1 MMLEKEGLDKQEKE
15 LGPAVQSQ
23 AQPGESLRAGDYWK
37 HLSKT
42 SWGEELCRLRGP
54 EGAVDGL
61 C

>member
-42 SWGEELCRLRGP
+42 SWGRSCADFEDQKEL
-54 EGAVDGL
+54 
-61 C
+61 